1 MLAKG
6 VNDDAGN
13 LTPRVALRLFASKLA
28 PTEDRSL
35 LECPMKAW
43 RVLVVAMSFLLLSG
57 CLVTFKEPL
66 PASEAAPEALLG
78 KWASKNAWGESL
90 NLQISRAGK
99 RRYKAVSTS
108 QTKPVKRDEYL
119 FSVSRHG
126 NRWYL
131 SAPLPDKLGGHFI
144 LAGFEFNDARELVVY
159 NLDPEA
165 INQAIAQKILTGSRV
180 ETVGGDGTLVDSPM
194 SQVLAYLDDPAN
206 ADVFVE
212 AVRYQRVGK

>member
-1 MLAKG
+1 
-6 VNDDAGN
+6 
-13 LTPRVALRLFASKLA
+13 
-28 PTEDRSL
+28 
-35 LECPMKAW
+35 MKTW
-43 RVLVVAMSFLLLSG
+43 RVVVTAMVLLLLSG

-66 PASEAAPEALLG
+66 PASEAAPDALLG
-78 KWASKNAWGESL
+78 KWASRNAWGEPL
-90 NLQISRAGK
+90 DLQISRVGQH
-99 RRYKAVSTS
+99 RYKAVSTS
-108 QTKPVKRDEYL
+108 QTQPIKRDEYL

-144 LAGFEFNDARELVVY
+144 LAGFELNEARELVVY

-165 INQAIAQKILTGSRV
+165 INQAIAQKILIGSSV
-180 ETVGGDGTLVDSPM
+180 ETAEGGGTLIDSPM
-194 SQVLAYLDDPAN
+194 NQVLAYLDDPAN